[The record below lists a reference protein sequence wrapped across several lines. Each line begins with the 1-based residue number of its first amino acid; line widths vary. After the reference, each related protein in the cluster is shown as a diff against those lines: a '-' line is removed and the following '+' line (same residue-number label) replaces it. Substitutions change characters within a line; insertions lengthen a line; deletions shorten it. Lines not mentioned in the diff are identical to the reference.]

1 MSAFIEVLPII
12 CGGIA
17 SLMLRSLLFS
27 QTTYR
32 YAALGVLSLMFGTIT
47 NQMAGEPL
55 AFIVVDTLYVALSAS
70 IGLVLVKKMSR
81 QLPQ

>member
-1 MSAFIEVLPII
+1 MNAFIEILPII

-17 SLMLRSLLFS
+17 SLMLRPLLFS
-27 QTTYR
+27 QTAYR
-32 YAALGVLSLMFGTIT
+32 YAALGVLSLMFGTMT

-81 QLPQ
+81 QLP